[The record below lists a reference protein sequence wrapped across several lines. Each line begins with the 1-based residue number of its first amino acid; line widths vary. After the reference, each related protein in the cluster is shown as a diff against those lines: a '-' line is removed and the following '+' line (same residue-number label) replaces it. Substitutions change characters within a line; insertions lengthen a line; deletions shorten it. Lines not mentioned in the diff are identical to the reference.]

1 MNPHVYL
8 QDEKQIEAVES
19 IKRVDEEGYLYEMEA
34 AYDYYDLPEAFKA
47 YISAGCSCFV
57 TKSLDGDILFCRNY
71 DFSHYPNNDKS
82 QQRTGLNVVVKS
94 KNPKARYKS
103 LGVSDAYWLDFRNG
117 SFYKGLA
124 DDGKSDV
131 SPFVLCPMISMDGMN
146 EKGLALAILA
156 LGVRA
161 DWTPIDYATYE
172 EKMDKYKPNLFLE
185 EAGQEPDPYWM
196 RATLGSIAVN
206 KADQKAWIARMD
218 LIETKAPGKP
228 TLLHPILMRM
238 VLDNCADADEALAFF
253 SRFNVKGAM
262 PGADYHILV
271 ADAKGNS
278 VLVEWDGDEMKATKI
293 DHATNHYVCKQDL
306 FFKDGCGRDEVL
318 RAGLFRTRNVGMR
331 EEYALNLLKLVVQ
344 DPSNQIDRSK
354 TQYTCIYNLSKK
366 TMKIFSFGNMEKY
379 WNYSID

>member
-19 IKRVDEEGYLYEMEA
+19 IRRVDEEGYLYEMEA

-57 TKSLDGDILFCRNY
+57 TKSLDDDILFCRNY
-71 DFSHYPNNDKS
+71 DFSHYPNNDKG

-161 DWTPIDYATYE
+161 DWTP
-172 EKMDKYKPNLFLE
+172 
-185 EAGQEPDPYWM
+185 
-196 RATLGSIAVN
+196 
-206 KADQKAWIARMD
+206 
-218 LIETKAPGKP
+218 
-228 TLLHPILMRM
+228 
-238 VLDNCADADEALAFF
+238 
-253 SRFNVKGAM
+253 
-262 PGADYHILV
+262 
-271 ADAKGNS
+271 
-278 VLVEWDGDEMKATKI
+278 
-293 DHATNHYVCKQDL
+293 
-306 FFKDGCGRDEVL
+306 
-318 RAGLFRTRNVGMR
+318 
-331 EEYALNLLKLVVQ
+331 
-344 DPSNQIDRSK
+344 
-354 TQYTCIYNLSKK
+354 
-366 TMKIFSFGNMEKY
+366 
-379 WNYSID
+379 